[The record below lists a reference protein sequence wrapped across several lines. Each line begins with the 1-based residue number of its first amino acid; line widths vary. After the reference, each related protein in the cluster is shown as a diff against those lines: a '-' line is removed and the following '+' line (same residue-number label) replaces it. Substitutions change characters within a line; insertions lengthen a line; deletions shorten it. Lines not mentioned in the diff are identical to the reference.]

1 MAGGE
6 VIRLHLTAAA
16 IVVVRIAGGNV
27 QVLHVE
33 GTGFARGGL
42 WGHITGTGR
51 RIAGVVLGLAVLT
64 SADGRR

>member
-1 MAGGE
+1 MACGE
-6 VIRLHLTAAA
+6 VVRLHLTAAA
-16 IVVVRIAGGNV
+16 IVIVRIAGRNV
-27 QVLHVE
+27 QVLHIE

-51 RIAGVVLGLAVLT
+51 RIAGVVLDLAVLT